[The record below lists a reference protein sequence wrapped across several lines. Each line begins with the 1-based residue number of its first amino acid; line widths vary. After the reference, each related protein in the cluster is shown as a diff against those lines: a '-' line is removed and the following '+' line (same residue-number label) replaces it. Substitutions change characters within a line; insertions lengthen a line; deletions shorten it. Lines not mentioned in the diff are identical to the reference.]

1 MNTLQPESIFSFFH
15 EICQIPRES
24 GNERG
29 MTEYL
34 QAFADRRGLECRT
47 DGAGNVVIRKPAS
60 SGKENAPVI
69 VLQSHTDMVCE
80 KNEDVFFDFSKDAIN
95 YYVEDGWMKARGTTL
110 GADDG
115 IGVAA
120 QLAVL
125 NDLTLVHGPIE
136 CLFTVSE
143 ETGLDGARALAP
155 GFITGEILLN
165 LDSEDEGEV
174 FIGCA
179 GGIDTTA
186 RFQYAQVP
194 LPSGTTTVKV
204 AVSGGTGGHSGDEIH
219 KDLCNA
225 VQVLARFLWNAR
237 KKIGFDIASINGG
250 NKRNAIA
257 REAFA
262 LCVVPNGDME
272 LFRSLFIQYS
282 DEVSGEYRITDP
294 FLRTEI
300 TPAGSPSGM
309 IDRHTADRIVAA
321 LYSCPHGALSMSKE
335 IPGLVETSTN
345 LASVKMDIDGE
356 IRVGTSQR
364 SAIDSARRNA
374 AMRIES
380 LFALAGAL
388 VTHESEYPGWAP
400 NSHSPILRVCK
411 EAYEKLFNTEVKVRA
426 IHAGLE
432 CGLFLNAFP
441 HLDMISFGPTLKGV
455 HSPGECLEISTVQK
469 FWLLLLEILKTV

>member
-1 MNTLQPESIFSFFH
+1 MESVFSFFH
-15 EICQIPRES
+15 EICQIPHES

-34 QAFADRRGLECRT
+34 QAFAGRRGLACHT
-47 DGAGNVVIRKPAS
+47 DAAGNVVICKPAS
-60 SGKENAPVI
+60 PGKEKSPVI

-80 KNEDVFFDFSKDAIN
+80 KNEDVVFDFSKDAID
-95 YYVEDGWMKARGTTL
+95 YYIEDGWMKARGTTL

-125 NDLTLVHGPIE
+125 DDPTLVHGPVE

-155 GFITGEILLN
+155 GFITGKILLN

-186 RFQYAQVP
+186 RFHYTPVP
-194 LPSGTTTVKV
+194 LPSGTTTLKV
-204 AVSGGTGGHSGDEIH
+204 SVSGGTGGHSGDEIH

-225 VQVLARFLWNAR
+225 VQVLARFLWNTR
-237 KKIGFDIASINGG
+237 KKIDFDIASINGG

-257 REAFA
+257 REAYAF
-262 LCVVPNGDME
+262 CVVPNRDIE
-272 LFRSLFIQYS
+272 LFRSLFAQYS
-282 DEVSGEYRITDP
+282 VEVTEEYKITDP
-294 FLRTEI
+294 SLSTEM
-300 TPAGSPSGM
+300 TPGGNPSGM
-309 IDRHTADRIVAA
+309 IDRQTADRIVAA
-321 LYSCPHGALSMSKE
+321 LYSCPHGVLAMSKE

-345 LASVKMDIDGE
+345 LASVKMDVAGE

-364 SAIDSARRNA
+364 SAIDSARHNA

-380 LFALAGAL
+380 LFSLAGAL

-400 NSHSPILRVCK
+400 NSHSPILGICK
-411 EAYEKLFNTEVKVRA
+411 EAYKKLFNTEVKVRA

-455 HSPGECLEISTVQK
+455 HSPGERLEISTVQK